1 MNDPLPPD
9 DSLDKVILRYLA
21 ERDAEPNDDPVFD
34 GIDPAQPLSAVAVTS
49 EDTDRIHRMIF
60 DSLTG
65 PDNCG
70 TQDKTLR
77 P

>member
-21 ERDAEPNDDPVFD
+21 ENDAEPNDDPVFA
-34 GIDPAQPLSAVAVTS
+34 GIDPEQPLSAVAVTS

-60 DSLTG
+60 DSLSG
-65 PDNCG
+65 PDNLG
-70 TQDKTLR
+70 TQDKTLQ